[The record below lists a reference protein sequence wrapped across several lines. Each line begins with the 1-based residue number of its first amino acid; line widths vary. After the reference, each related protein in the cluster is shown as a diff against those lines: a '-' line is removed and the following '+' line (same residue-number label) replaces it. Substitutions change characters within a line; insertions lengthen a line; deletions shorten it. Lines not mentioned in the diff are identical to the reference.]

1 MNRTEISEKINAIL
15 DNYGVEA
22 EQITMDASFYNDL
35 GLDSL
40 DFAELTM
47 SAEQVFEIVFSDDE
61 EDIQTIGDLVNN
73 IESLLNANSSEI
85 KQQNS

>member
-1 MNRTEISEKINAIL
+1 MERTEISKKINAIL

-73 IESLLNANSSEI
+73 IEALLNASSSEI

>member
-1 MNRTEISEKINAIL
+1 MERTEISKKINAIL

-47 SAEQVFEIVFSDDE
+47 SAEQVFEIVFSDD
-61 EDIQTIGDLVNN
+61 DVDVHTIGDLVNN